1 VEAAPRSDCHERR
14 DDTGAQSDVYER
26 LFHLQWRVSVY
37 SERHLLSMS
46 LSEKM
51 LNFPLEVMFWLLLVD
66 IEDVLW
72 EIVNTYTLLGLA

>member
-1 VEAAPRSDCHERR
+1 
-14 DDTGAQSDVYER
+14 
-26 LFHLQWRVSVY
+26 VY